1 MQHKIVIMFL
11 FWYMFKVLL
20 HCLTLDI
27 GSYLML
33 KLNLK
38 SFKQFGK
45 TLIQIMKS
53 FGLFKNLSFVLF
65 FYFMNAAVSL

>member
-1 MQHKIVIMFL
+1 
-11 FWYMFKVLL
+11 MFKVLL

-38 SFKQFGK
+38 SFKQFGNPYP
-45 TLIQIMKS
+45 IMIS
-53 FGLFKNLSFVLF
+53 FGLFKNF
-65 FYFMNAAVSL
+65 FFFLLYECCCVPVR